1 MSAPPATSEMG
12 DANPAIGGS
21 LGSSLGS
28 QQAPAPESGPTD
40 AELERGIL
48 DAVRMGLADVARTL
62 SVQLDHRRM
71 ARVPDNVRPIG
82 AARHG
87 GRS

>member
-1 MSAPPATSEMG
+1 MG
-12 DANPAIGGS
+12 DAKPAIAGS

-28 QQAPAPESGPTD
+28 ERAPEQGSGPAD

-62 SVQLDHRRM
+62 SAQLDDRRL

-82 AARHG
+82 DARPR